1 MPQHTCGIQ
10 GAATNID
17 DLARTFY
24 FAFANRLIPKLPLMP
39 FSDTAPPEVTH
50 PGFQGSICALITPFL
65 ADATIDFAALT
76 RLIEYQIA
84 GGTNALVIA
93 GSTGESVSLE
103 VEEFEALLAASVKI
117 AASRIKIIAG
127 TGTPSTSRSIALGKI
142 AARTGCDGVLAVTP
156 AYCRPTQEGLFQ
168 HYQALAEASP
178 LPILLYNVPAR
189 TAVDLLPETV
199 ARLSE
204 HPKIC
209 GIKEALPEMPRISAL
224 LKLQNQHFSVLSG
237 DDPTAAAAIALGARG
252 LISVAA
258 NARPASI
265 KALVDSARQGNQQA
279 AIEQSHALTAL
290 FDALSCEPNPIPI
303 KWTMAHLG
311 LCGPT
316 IRLPLTRLTTAHQ
329 PALTQAL
336 QQTTELAAT
345 LAA

>member
-1 MPQHTCGIQ
+1 MPQHTCGVRS
-10 GAATNID
+10 AATNID
-17 DLARTFY
+17 DLARKFY
-24 FAFANRLIPKLPLMP
+24 FVLTNHLIPKLPLMP
-39 FSDTAPPEVTH
+39 FSDTASPELTH

-65 ADATIDFAALT
+65 ADDTVDFAALT

-84 GGTNALVIA
+84 GGTDALVIA

-103 VEEFEALLAASVKI
+103 VEEFEALLTASVKV
-117 AASRIKIIAG
+117 AAKRIQIIAG
-127 TGTPSTSRSIALGKI
+127 TGTPSTARSIKLGQI
-142 AARTGCDGVLAVTP
+142 AARTGCDGVLVVAP

-168 HYQALAEASP
+168 HYQAIADVSA
-178 LPILLYNVPAR
+178 LPILLYNVPSR

-199 ARLSE
+199 ARLSG
-204 HPKIC
+204 HAKIC

-224 LKLQNQHFSVLSG
+224 LKLQNEHFSVLSG

-258 NARPASI
+258 NARPAAI

-279 AIEQSHALTAL
+279 AIEQTRALTPL
-290 FDALSCEPNPIPI
+290 FEALSSEPNPIPV
-303 KWTMAHLG
+303 KWAMAHLG
-311 LCGPT
+311 LCGHN
-316 IRLPLTRLTTAHQ
+316 IRLPLTRLSFTHQ
-329 PALTQAL
+329 SALTQAL